1 MVVVVHLPIVLQC
14 DGINTG
20 WVCIARR
27 SRVTP
32 RGPLRRGI
40 PSSSNRRRLSLA
52 GYTSPTTKY
61 GYGLDFAYDQRGETR
76 WLPYVRCIKNNVP
89 SIPPGRSLDG
99 YMVFNISSAT
109 SLSLAFRF
117 LSNVD
122 APSVCSFISLLIIC
136 TAADDVAETADAAD
150 G

>member
-1 MVVVVHLPIVLQC
+1 MVGVVHLPIVLQC

-32 RGPLRRGI
+32 RGPLRGGI

-61 GYGLDFAYDQRGETR
+61 GCGLDFAYDQRGETR
-76 WLPYVRCIKNNVP
+76 CLPYVRCIKNNVP

-117 LSNVD
+117 LSNDD
-122 APSVCSFISLLIIC
+122 APSVCSFISLLILC
-136 TAADDVAETADAAD
+136 AAADDVAETADAAD